1 LFSLNANPMQI
12 THRIDDF
19 LYAIFPNVRK
29 GDLES
34 LNQAINDYYT
44 IGGIKPKVTIEDGF
58 VSIEL
63 DVPAIVA
70 QKADFRNVIRLCEQG
85 RYSEAKPILNR
96 LIQQNPTDSEYHR
109 ILGQILSDEG
119 DQDEAINSLIE
130 ALRWD
135 PTNGWA
141 LLMMGNI
148 FSKFKNDIPTA
159 LVYYNQAL
167 IANPEDYITMN
178 NIGASL
184 MQKGETEAARM
195 YLNKALEINDQ
206 YSNTHFALGTLLEK
220 SGNHREAF
228 EHYIKAIKVN
238 PRKDV
243 LLEESVKSALSA
255 AKKIVEEDDAEVLIQ
270 DYKMKLETQ
279 GERVVMVVPDESIA
293 TAAKFELAENYHR
306 ETHTVRYKPDF
317 PAVEHLVMHELVHLD
332 FILQARKEHVNRLFI
347 SNEQHKRK
355 FLQQISGNLNKLRKR
370 GIPEERVTLY
380 TEHLFTGLNSQT
392 YNTPI
397 DLFIEDFLHSS
408 FERLRPF
415 QFLSMYVMLQDNIKA
430 VTDAGIVDLAPPD
443 ILSKSRIYNI
453 INALQF
459 KELYGIDSI
468 HSFKPNVSELK
479 QAEELYQEFKEYQY
493 DRSPGEEYELLQN
506 WARDLKL
513 NDYFD
518 LVDEDEYRNKGEDLD
533 SLIQA
538 IERDPLGL
546 ETNDS
551 RNEEEMQKF
560 LDAHKGAGIN
570 LAVVMY
576 MVEALRFFEG
586 KGLERI
592 KEIAFEIAMLG
603 TQGIKPENKDY
614 RISAMPSKKLTG
626 FQVLAYYYVS
636 WAIAIP
642 EMLEQLE
649 MPYAREYELAQTL
662 FRDV

>member
-1 LFSLNANPMQI
+1 MQI

-44 IGGIKPKVTIEDGF
+44 IGGIKPKLTIEDGL

-85 RYSEAKPILNR
+85 RYSQAKPILNR

-130 ALRWD
+130 ALRWA
-135 PTNGWA
+135 PSNGWA

-167 IANPEDYITMN
+167 IDNPEDYITMN

-206 YSNTHFALGTLLEK
+206 YPNTHFALGTLLEK
-220 SGNHREAF
+220 SGNLREAF

-255 AKKIVEEDDAEVLIQ
+255 AKKNVEEDDAEVLIQ
-270 DYKMKLETQ
+270 DYKKKLQTQ

-347 SNEQHKRK
+347 SNEQ
-355 FLQQISGNLNKLRKR
+355 Q
-370 GIPEERVTLY
+370 
-380 TEHLFTGLNSQT
+380 
-392 YNTPI
+392 
-397 DLFIEDFLHSS
+397 
-408 FERLRPF
+408 
-415 QFLSMYVMLQDNIKA
+415 
-430 VTDAGIVDLAPPD
+430 
-443 ILSKSRIYNI
+443 
-453 INALQF
+453 
-459 KELYGIDSI
+459 
-468 HSFKPNVSELK
+468 
-479 QAEELYQEFKEYQY
+479 
-493 DRSPGEEYELLQN
+493 
-506 WARDLKL
+506 
-513 NDYFD
+513 
-518 LVDEDEYRNKGEDLD
+518 
-533 SLIQA
+533 
-538 IERDPLGL
+538 
-546 ETNDS
+546 
-551 RNEEEMQKF
+551 
-560 LDAHKGAGIN
+560 
-570 LAVVMY
+570 
-576 MVEALRFFEG
+576 
-586 KGLERI
+586 
-592 KEIAFEIAMLG
+592 
-603 TQGIKPENKDY
+603 
-614 RISAMPSKKLTG
+614 
-626 FQVLAYYYVS
+626 
-636 WAIAIP
+636 
-642 EMLEQLE
+642 
-649 MPYAREYELAQTL
+649 
-662 FRDV
+662 